1 MVIITDIYLTSAEII
16 KLADKT
22 FTIAKAS
29 SYKSMPQQDGK
40 EVEKLVV
47 PVKLSN
53 AKVRDWIPNK
63 TSVRKIVELYG
74 DNTDDWIG
82 KKAEFMITKQNVR
95 GDMKDVIF
103 VK

>member
-1 MVIITDIYLTSAEII
+1 MVIITDIYLTSAEMI
-16 KLADKT
+16 KLVDKS

-29 SYKSMPQQDGK
+29 SYKSMPQQNGK
-40 EVEKLVV
+40 ETEKLVV
-47 PVKLSN
+47 PIKLSN
-53 AKVRDWIPNK
+53 GKVRDWIPNK
-63 TSVRKIVELYG
+63 TSIRKLVELHG

-82 KKAEFMITKQNVR
+82 KKAEFEIIKQNVR

>member
-1 MVIITDIYLTSAEII
+1 MVIITDIYLTAAEVI
-16 KLADKT
+16 KLTDKT
-22 FTIAKAS
+22 FLIAKAG

-40 EVEKLVV
+40 EVNKLVV

-53 AKVRDWIPNK
+53 SKVRDWIPNK
-63 TSVRKIVELYG
+63 TSIRKLVELYG
-74 DNTDDWIG
+74 DNTDDWLG

-95 GDMKDVIF
+95 GDMKDVVF

>member
-1 MVIITDIYLTSAEII
+1 MVIIQDMYLTALEII
-16 KLADKT
+16 TLKDKS

-29 SYKSMPQQDGK
+29 NYKSMPQQDGK

-53 AKVRDWIPNK
+53 EKVRDWIPNK
-63 TSVRKIVELYG
+63 TSIRKLFSFFG

-82 KKAEFMITKQNVR
+82 KKATFLITKQNVR
-95 GDMKDVIF
+95 GDMKDVVF